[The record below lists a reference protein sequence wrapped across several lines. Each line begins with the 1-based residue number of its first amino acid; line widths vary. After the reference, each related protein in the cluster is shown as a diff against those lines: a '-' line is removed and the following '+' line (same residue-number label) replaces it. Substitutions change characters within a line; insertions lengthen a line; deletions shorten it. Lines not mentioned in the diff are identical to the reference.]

1 MEKSVFYN
9 TKNIPVKERESFN
22 NTILLLTLIKSQ
34 YYYIIGFSRPE
45 HIIKIGFDYE
55 SKIYGNIFEVLEIDF
70 CSSDKYVIMRA
81 NLQNASVGQ
90 KYNGEKI
97 YKKGDETIY
106 EYHLPK
112 DKVLPIGVYEMNEY
126 IMEAKRDIGEFLFMR
141 EEDGYDN

>member
-70 CSSDKYVIMRA
+70 CSSDKYVIMRS